1 MPDSSEVVERE
12 RRWAV
17 PSGVASVLGAI
28 LGVAGFVLLQAA
40 LKGDANFE
48 GLQEAHANASTLW
61 VSGVATGLS
70 YLLIGA
76 PLFFLFKAVQARS
89 ERVRNQMIGVVLLG
103 PLLLGIAAFLLAGG
117 TQEAANTY
125 IEGKSKPT
133 HSAVKEAPEE
143 CRSEAKDKGA
153 KDFAADFPAEPG
165 STSRQACQDKKIEE
179 SKASEAIRGSTLV
192 SFAQYMGLAGG
203 LALVVSLFYCGLWGM
218 RTGLLTRFWGSL
230 GMASGVAALIG
241 LSPLVLIWFLYLGLL
256 LIGTVPRGR
265 PPAWAAGE
273 AIPWPTPG
281 EQAAAQLSAGEEAG
295 TDPAPPQTGEP
306 DEPVGPVGE
315 VEPVGEGGGGDDAPR
330 RKRKQRD

>member
-1 MPDSSEVVERE
+1 MSDPSKVVERE
-12 RRWAV
+12 RRWTV
-17 PSGVASVLGAI
+17 PSGVASLVGAI
-28 LGVAGFVLLQAA
+28 LGVLGFVLLQTA
-40 LKGDANFE
+40 LKGNANFE
-48 GLQEAHANASTLW
+48 GLQEAHENASTLW
-61 VSGVATGLS
+61 ISGIATGLS
-70 YLLIGA
+70 YLLLGV

-89 ERVRNQMIGVVLLG
+89 EKVRNQLVGVIVLG
-103 PLLLGIAAFLLAGG
+103 PLLLGVAAFLLAGG
-117 TQEAANTY
+117 TQDAADTY

-133 HSAVKEAPEE
+133 RSAIKEAPEE

-179 SKASEAIRGSTLV
+179 SRASEAIRGSTLV

-230 GMASGVAALIG
+230 GMASGVGALVG
-241 LSPLVLIWFLYLGLL
+241 LSPLVLIWFFYLGLL
-256 LIGTVPRGR
+256 LLGALPGGR

-281 EQAAAQLSAGEEAG
+281 EQAAAQLSDEVEAG
-295 TDPAPPQTGEP
+295 ADPAPPKADTDPTPPEL
-306 DEPVGPVGE
+306 
-315 VEPVGEGGGGDDAPR
+315 GGGGDTPPP